1 LKSILKNTN
10 HVKSIKKIAGI
21 SIIAVMVLTGC
32 STQGKGNLVEMVQIA
47 GGSFQMGKDLGNAAT
62 GDVTPVHTVTLTDF
76 YMGKYTV
83 TQKQYKAVMGTN
95 PSYFNG
101 TKGKETAVGEEQGK
115 RPVEQVSWYDAIV
128 FCNILSMKEGL
139 NPVYSILGS
148 TNPLAWGVA
157 PTTKNDAIWDA
168 VIIVSGANGYRL
180 PTEAQWEYA
189 AKGGDPNAQDWTGY
203 TYSGSDKID
212 DVAWIS
218 TNSGGITHVVGKKAP
233 NVLGLYDMSGNV
245 WEWCW
250 DWNGAYEDTAQ
261 TDPAGAVSGTDRI
274 SRSGGYGHSAATSRS
289 VRRSIDP
296 PSYTDINL
304 GFRLV
309 RQ

>member
-1 LKSILKNTN
+1 STSNKNNKNKTPT
-10 HVKSIKKIAGI
+10 V
-21 SIIAVMVLTGC
+21 
-32 STQGKGNLVEMVQIA
+32 VEMVRIT
-47 GGSFQMGKDLGNAAT
+47 GGSFLMGKDLGNAAT
-62 GDVTPVHTVTLTDF
+62 GDVTPVHKVTLTDF

-83 TQKQYKAVMGTN
+83 TQEQYQAMMGTN

-101 TKGKETAVGEEQGK
+101 TTGKEPAATEVQGK
-115 RPVEQVSWYDAIV
+115 RPVEQVNWYNAIV
-128 FCNILSMKEGL
+128 FCNTLSMKEGL
-139 NPVYSILGS
+139 NPAYSILGS
-148 TNPLAWGVA
+148 TDPSAWGAV
-157 PTTKNDAIWDA
+157 PTTNNDAIWDA

-189 AKGGDPNAQDWTGY
+189 AKGGNQNAQGWTGY
-203 TYSGSDKID
+203 TYSGSDTIG

-218 TNSGGITHVVGKKAP
+218 ANSGRITHEVGKKAP
-233 NVLGLYDMSGNV
+233 NALGLYDMSGNV

-250 DWNGAYEDTAQ
+250 DWYGTYENKVQ
-261 TDPAGAVSGTDRI
+261 SDPTGAVSGTDRI
-274 SRSGGYGHSAATSRS
+274 SRSGGYGHSAETSRS
-289 VRRSIDP
+289 VRRSSDY